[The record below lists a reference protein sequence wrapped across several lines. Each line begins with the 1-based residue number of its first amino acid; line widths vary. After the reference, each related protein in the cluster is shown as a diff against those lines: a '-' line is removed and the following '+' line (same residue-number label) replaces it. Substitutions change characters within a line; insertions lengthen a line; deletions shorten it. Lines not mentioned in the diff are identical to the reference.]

1 MLCLEGEGGGIFG
14 GCKRGVINWNVSIIP
29 KHRKKGGGGGERKK
43 NTGGGMV
50 KSKTILI
57 SKIKEVK

>member
-29 KHRKKGGGGGERKK
+29 KQRKKGGGGEREKK
-43 NTGGGMV
+43 NTGGRMV
-50 KSKTILI
+50 KSKKILI